1 MIIEGGHVGV
11 GSKRIAYKDRWGVV
25 GQLSPDWAY
34 QQVWEEGITEG
45 VYFSPQQM
53 INFSQGRN
61 NPKYDPLKADVFSLG
76 MMLVEVVF
84 KEELASIYDYENF
97 EIRLNPLLEKLQMIK
112 SEFGDEVASL
122 FVGMLEIEEED
133 RYSFE

>member
-11 GSKRIAYKDRWGVV
+11 GSRRIAYKDRWGVV
-25 GQLSPDWAY
+25 GELSPDWAY

-61 NPKYDPLKADVFSLG
+61 NPKYDPLKADVFALG

-84 KEELASIYDYENF
+84 KEELTSIYDYENF
-97 EIRLNPLLEKLQMIK
+97 EIRLNPLLEKLQLIK

-122 FVGMLEIEEED
+122 FVGML
-133 RYSFE
+133 

>member
-1 MIIEGGHVGV
+1 
-11 GSKRIAYKDRWGVV
+11 
-25 GQLSPDWAY
+25 
-34 QQVWEEGITEG
+34 
-45 VYFSPQQM
+45 M